1 MYRRRMLL
9 DSKNKK
15 QKSDYE
21 SLPNKIKSSITI
33 SKKIKKQYQ
42 KQKLILKI
50 INEKDLKQ
58 YYIRINFKNKMK
70 KIFVLINV

>member
-1 MYRRRMLL
+1 MLL

-33 SKKIKKQYQ
+33 SKKIKK
-42 KQKLILKI
+42 
-50 INEKDLKQ
+50 
-58 YYIRINFKNKMK
+58 
-70 KIFVLINV
+70 

>member
-1 MYRRRMLL
+1 LRTEFDLKLSKNQKSSNECWNKATMYRRRMLL

-33 SKKIKKQYQ
+33 SKKIKK
-42 KQKLILKI
+42 
-50 INEKDLKQ
+50 
-58 YYIRINFKNKMK
+58 
-70 KIFVLINV
+70 